1 MSKLR
6 TVSRVLELKDR
17 KKEEIEN
24 EVKRLRAKINQLET
38 QLDSLEKK
46 FNETIN
52 EFEER
57 QRSRDM
63 DVHKLELF
71 SAYFMQLDQE
81 MNGRK
86 KEIIRRL
93 SELRERQDALIAAY
107 KDKKLVEILKN
118 RMVKEAAT
126 HKEKATQKEQDF
138 LHLARRQREK

>member
-24 EVKRLRAKINQLET
+24 EVKHLRAKINQLET

-46 FNETIN
+46 FSETIS

-63 DVHKLELF
+63 DVHKLGLF
-71 SAYFMQLDQE
+71 SAYFMQLDEE

-93 SELRERQDALIAAY
+93 SELHERQDALIAAY

-118 RMVKEAAT
+118 RMVKEDAT

>member
-1 MSKLR
+1 MSKLK

-24 EVKRLRAKINQLET
+24 EVKHLRAKINQLET

>member
-1 MSKLR
+1 MSKLK

-24 EVKRLRAKINQLET
+24 EVKHLRANINQLET

-46 FNETIN
+46 FSETIS

-63 DVHKLELF
+63 DVHKLGLF
-71 SAYFMQLDQE
+71 SAYFMQLDEE

-93 SELRERQDALIAAY
+93 SELHERQDALIAAY

-118 RMVKEAAT
+118 RMVKEDAT

>member
-1 MSKLR
+1 MSKLG

-86 KEIIRRL
+86 KEIIRRI

-118 RMVKEAAT
+118 SMVKEAAT